1 MAQGIALIRGRIRKF
16 AFQFRGRRNRD
27 AGFAHIGAHC
37 IRRYIE
43 VDLRRV
49 LTISEKHH
57 WERPDGSPARVP
69 MNESSRWPH
78 GRLQPLPHTR
88 STANRSPAVSA
99 YSMIG
104 PGESIDGRFQL
115 ERSIGSGGMGT
126 VYLARDV
133 LKNVQV
139 AIKVLASTATQSKV
153 ARLRLR
159 QEIEIL
165 SRLHSPHI
173 AGLFSTG
180 FLPDQSPYLVME
192 YLEGRDLKA
201 ELRLRGPLPIAESVA
216 YVVQACRGIS
226 VAHKA
231 NIVHR
236 DLKPHNL
243 FLTQLNTAR
252 RLKVLDFG
260 VAKVLD
266 AEADLSLTTTDTVIG
281 TPLYLCPEQLLDSKA
296 ISPKSDIWALGVIL
310 YELLVG
316 FTPFT
321 DDSPGAVI
329 AAITLDDPVP
339 IRQLRSDIPV
349 ELANVIEQV
358 LVKLPRERI
367 ASVDELEQ
375 LLLPFSLPPD
385 KIFVTATNAVRIP
398 SLIERPE
405 RHHGELDLRN
415 YIKKTVDDSQSHERQ
430 TVRHM
435 QAAKAVESTPPVERL
450 SLLPGLRHI
459 SARVLQT
466 DSATLKRAPAPD
478 VAAEH
483 TGPGFA
489 ASPRRLLARWAL
501 AMSLV
506 MVVLAAA
513 AMVVSRHQ
521 PRPSS
526 SSVTPVNP
534 ERRTRA
540 AIIQTNNEASPS
552 STSSA
557 PVQVASAASKGRP
570 TSPRVHVSSSAA
582 QNPTPA
588 VRRDGKATQTGDDK
602 PPQRKGIPLNL

>member
-1 MAQGIALIRGRIRKF
+1 
-16 AFQFRGRRNRD
+16 
-27 AGFAHIGAHC
+27 
-37 IRRYIE
+37 
-43 VDLRRV
+43 
-49 LTISEKHH
+49 
-57 WERPDGSPARVP
+57 
-69 MNESSRWPH
+69 
-78 GRLQPLPHTR
+78 
-88 STANRSPAVSA
+88 
-99 YSMIG
+99 
-104 PGESIDGRFQL
+104 
-115 ERSIGSGGMGT
+115 MGT

-173 AGLFSTG
+173 AGLFSAG

-243 FLTQLNTAR
+243 FLTLLNTAR

-385 KIFVTATNAVRIP
+385 
-398 SLIERPE
+398 
-405 RHHGELDLRN
+405 
-415 YIKKTVDDSQSHERQ
+415 
-430 TVRHM
+430 
-435 QAAKAVESTPPVERL
+435 
-450 SLLPGLRHI
+450 
-459 SARVLQT
+459 
-466 DSATLKRAPAPD
+466 
-478 VAAEH
+478 
-483 TGPGFA
+483 
-489 ASPRRLLARWAL
+489 
-501 AMSLV
+501 
-506 MVVLAAA
+506 
-513 AMVVSRHQ
+513 
-521 PRPSS
+521 
-526 SSVTPVNP
+526 
-534 ERRTRA
+534 
-540 AIIQTNNEASPS
+540 
-552 STSSA
+552 
-557 PVQVASAASKGRP
+557 
-570 TSPRVHVSSSAA
+570 
-582 QNPTPA
+582 
-588 VRRDGKATQTGDDK
+588 
-602 PPQRKGIPLNL
+602 

>member
-1 MAQGIALIRGRIRKF
+1 ML
-16 AFQFRGRRNRD
+16 
-27 AGFAHIGAHC
+27 
-37 IRRYIE
+37 
-43 VDLRRV
+43 
-49 LTISEKHH
+49 
-57 WERPDGSPARVP
+57 GS
-69 MNESSRWPH
+69 
-78 GRLQPLPHTR
+78 
-88 STANRSPAVSA
+88 
-99 YSMIG
+99 
-104 PGESIDGRFQL
+104 GESIDGRFQL

-126 VYLARDV
+126 VYLALDV
-133 LKNVQV
+133 LKNVHV
-139 AIKVLASTATQSKV
+139 AVKVLASAATQSKV

-165 SRLHSPHI
+165 SKLHSPHI

-243 FLTQLNTAR
+243 FLTQLNAAR
-252 RLKVLDFG
+252 ILKVLDFG
-260 VAKVLD
+260 VAKVLCST
-266 AEADLSLTTTDTVIG
+266 ADLSLTTTDTVIG

-296 ISPKSDIWALGVIL
+296 ISPKSDVWALGVIL

-349 ELANVIEQV
+349 GLAKVIERA
-358 LVKLPRERI
+358 LAKLPNARI

-385 KIFVTATNAVRIP
+385 RIIITATNEAPIS

-415 YIKKTVDDSQSHERQ
+415 YIKKTVNESQSHERE

-435 QAAKAVESTPPVERL
+435 QAAKAIESTPPVERL
-450 SLLPGLRHI
+450 SLLPELRHI
-459 SARVLQT
+459 SARVMQT
-466 DSATLKRAPAPD
+466 ESATLKRI
-478 VAAEH
+478 AAADIATKH
-483 TGPGFA
+483 TGPGIA
-489 ASPRRLLARWAL
+489 ASPPRLLARRAL
-501 AMSLV
+501 GMSLV
-506 MVVLAAA
+506 MVVLVAAA
-513 AMVVSRHQ
+513 IAISRHQ

-526 SSVTPVNP
+526 SQVTTVKSEDKTRVASVPGNDAV
-534 ERRTRA
+534 
-540 AIIQTNNEASPS
+540 SPS

-557 PVQVASAASKGRP
+557 PVQVASAALKVRSNRP
-570 TSPRVHVSSSAA
+570 HMHASSSTA

-588 VRRDGKATQTGDDK
+588 VRRDANAGQTEDEK
-602 PPQRKGIPLNL
+602 RPQHQGIPLNL